1 MFDESETLEKGETL
15 NKIGPTSP
23 WILESIRTSLH
34 YSQIAVFNVSI
45 HWTVYFYGL
54 VIRYVYYLA
63 KVVSNI

>member
-23 WILESIRTSLH
+23 WIFH